1 MAGIFRFSN
10 AVSDIDK
17 LIQTFRTLVGE
28 FGELADDDCFDHNQ
42 AAKFLAE
49 NGLASSLGA
58 IGTEAIA
65 RSFSAENSALNPLYN
80 QHKSYSEFFRMLGWY
95 VPASKQTNFRISEF
109 GKIIGDPDLDSVSVK
124 KLVEKCVLH
133 IASPNPLTNVKG
145 GNVLRPFPL
154 ILKLMVELDGYILRD
169 EIIIGVLACKN
180 DRRPSIVSDTVKL
193 IRNIRSKGFKALSEA
208 IMKLRTE
215 NGGYHFKDV
224 DGVKTRIFAP
234 LGKDTLPNY
243 TRLPIALCKWLG
255 WAEEVNTKSIYK
267 NKTVHAL
274 HITPYGLKLAKHLSE
289 ISDIR
294 FADLQ
299 PFNKESIVAFAA
311 YSNLYQLNVAYNCF
325 DDYATE
331 LPIII
336 SKAQPIFQH
345 FGLTPV
351 NDDFLFFAYQEMPL
365 EINAQSDELL
375 DSLLL

>member
-65 RSFSAENSALNPLYN
+65 RSFSAENSALNPLY
-80 QHKSYSEFFRMLGWY
+80 
-95 VPASKQTNFRISEF
+95 
-109 GKIIGDPDLDSVSVK
+109 KIIGDPDLDSVSVK

-274 HITPYGLKLAKHLSE
+274 HITSYGLKLAKHLSE

>member
-109 GKIIGDPDLDSVSVK
+109 GKIIGDPGLDSVSVK

-208 IMKLRTE
+208 IIILDCPLHYV
-215 NGGYHFKDV
+215 NG
-224 DGVKTRIFAP
+224 
-234 LGKDTLPNY
+234 
-243 TRLPIALCKWLG
+243 
-255 WAEEVNTKSIYK
+255 
-267 NKTVHAL
+267 
-274 HITPYGLKLAKHLSE
+274 
-289 ISDIR
+289 
-294 FADLQ
+294 
-299 PFNKESIVAFAA
+299 
-311 YSNLYQLNVAYNCF
+311 
-325 DDYATE
+325 
-331 LPIII
+331 
-336 SKAQPIFQH
+336 
-345 FGLTPV
+345 
-351 NDDFLFFAYQEMPL
+351 
-365 EINAQSDELL
+365 
-375 DSLLL
+375 